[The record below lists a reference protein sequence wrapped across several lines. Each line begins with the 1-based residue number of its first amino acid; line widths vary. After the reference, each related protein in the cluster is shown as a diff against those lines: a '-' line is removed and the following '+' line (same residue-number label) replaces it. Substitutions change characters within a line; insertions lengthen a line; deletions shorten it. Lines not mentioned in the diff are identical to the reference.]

1 MTLVQPGNGNSDD
14 DDIDDDDH
22 DDDDHDDDD
31 HDDKDDDDDHGD
43 DHDHGTHGVPDL
55 QLDLVA
61 VDVDESCT
69 ELDSDGEVV
78 YGLESLIGELEQQT
92 TGIG

>member
-1 MTLVQPGNGNSDD
+1 MTACSQMDRQCT
-14 DDIDDDDH
+14 
-22 DDDDHDDDD
+22 
-31 HDDKDDDDDHGD
+31 
-43 DHDHGTHGVPDL
+43 THGVPDL

-69 ELDSDGEVV
+69 ELDSNGEVV

-92 TGIG
+92 TGIGQGSELVVGRQEGRQEGSMQGK